1 MTVSSQKHEMGCGMR
16 VSIEGEVHG
25 VVGGF
30 QGNANERTKAYA
42 HGEQRSEFRSIG
54 LFRSGEAMIEWSKGF
69 YERGVKR

>member
-1 MTVSSQKHEMGCGMR
+1 MGCGTR
-16 VSIEGEVHG
+16 VLIEGGVHG

-30 QGNANERTKAYA
+30 NGSEKERRKANAY
-42 HGEQRSEFRSIG
+42 GEQRSEFRSIG